1 MGRDSDKFRGCADA
15 TMGGREVKG
24 KRYDER
30 GGDKRRK
37 LGDDNYKG
45 AGSLEQTEGKKGE
58 ERKRNRTE
66 RRSLI

>member
-1 MGRDSDKFRGCADA
+1 MGRDRDKFRGAL
-15 TMGGREVKG
+15 MRQGRGREGKG
-24 KRYDER
+24 RRYDER

-58 ERKRNRTE
+58 ERKRNRIE